1 MIDFY
6 TVIIR
11 KSAKYWV
18 ALCLENGLVG
28 QGNTPEQ
35 SIDKLKQ
42 AIESFSEVY
51 ESESNIY
58 LNPLAIN
65 ELHEFLTLEDAEAS
79 DTYELRKV
87 ALLIYGM
94 NDST

>member
-11 KSAKYWV
+11 KSADHRV
-18 ALCLENGLVG
+18 SLCLENGLVG
-28 QGNTPEQ
+28 QGNTTEE

-51 ESESNIY
+51 ESESDVYFSPIS
-58 LNPLAIN
+58 IN
-65 ELHEFLTLEDAEAS
+65 ELHEFLTLEDAESS

-87 ALLIYGM
+87 YA
-94 NDST
+94 

>member
-6 TVIIR
+6 TVIVR

-35 SIDKLKQ
+35 SIDRLKQ

-51 ESESNIY
+51 EAESDIY
-58 LNPLAIN
+58 LSPLAIN

-79 DTYELRKV
+79 DTYEFRKV
-87 ALLIYGM
+87 YA
-94 NDST
+94 

>member
-6 TVIIR
+6 TVIII
-11 KSAKYWV
+11 KSAGYWV
-18 ALCLENGLVG
+18 SLCLENGLVG
-28 QGNTPEQ
+28 QGNTPQQ

-51 ESESNIY
+51 ESESDVY
-58 LNPLAIN
+58 FSPLSIN

-79 DTYELRKV
+79 DSYELRKV
-87 ALLIYGM
+87 YA
-94 NDST
+94 

>member
-51 ESESNIY
+51 EAESNIY
-58 LNPLAIN
+58 FNTLAIN
-65 ELHEFLTLEDAEAS
+65 ELHEFLTLEYAEAS

-87 ALLIYGM
+87 YA
-94 NDST
+94 

>member
-6 TVIIR
+6 TVIVR
-11 KSAKYWV
+11 KSANYWV

-35 SIDKLKQ
+35 SIDQLKQ

-51 ESESNIY
+51 EAESNIY

-87 ALLIYGM
+87 YA
-94 NDST
+94 

>member
-6 TVIIR
+6 TVIFI
-11 KSAKYWV
+11 KSADYWV
-18 ALCLENGLVG
+18 SLCFKNGLVG

-51 ESESNIY
+51 ESESNVYIS
-58 LNPLAIN
+58 PLSIN
-65 ELHEFLTLEDAEAS
+65 ELHEFMTL
-79 DTYELRKV
+79 V
-87 ALLIYGM
+87 
-94 NDST
+94 

>member
-6 TVIIR
+6 SVIIR
-11 KSAKYWV
+11 KSAEYWV

-42 AIESFSEVY
+42 AIESFYEVY
-51 ESESNIY
+51 ESEANMY
-58 LNPLAIN
+58 LSPLAIN
-65 ELHEFLTLEDAEAS
+65 ELHEFLTLEDAGAS
-79 DTYELRKV
+79 DIYELRKV
-87 ALLIYGM
+87 YA
-94 NDST
+94 

>member
-6 TVIIR
+6 TVILR
-11 KSAKYWV
+11 KSSDYWV
-18 ALCLENGLVG
+18 SLCLENGLVG

-51 ESESNIY
+51 ESESDVY
-58 LNPLAIN
+58 LSPLSIN
-65 ELHEFLTLEDAEAS
+65 ELHEFLTLEDAESS

-87 ALLIYGM
+87 YA
-94 NDST
+94 

>member
-11 KSAKYWV
+11 NSANSWV

-28 QGNTPEQ
+28 QGNTSEQ

-51 ESESNIY
+51 EAESDIY
-58 LNPLAIN
+58 VSPLAIN

-79 DTYELRKV
+79 ATYELRKV
-87 ALLIYGM
+87 YA
-94 NDST
+94 

>member
-1 MIDFY
+1 M
-6 TVIIR
+6 
-11 KSAKYWV
+11 
-18 ALCLENGLVG
+18 G

-51 ESESNIY
+51 ESESDVY
-58 LNPLAIN
+58 FSPLSIN
-65 ELHEFLTLEDAEAS
+65 ELHAFVTLEDAEAS

-87 ALLIYGM
+87 YA
-94 NDST
+94 

>member
-18 ALCLENGLVG
+18 SLCLENGLVG

-51 ESESNIY
+51 ESDSDVY
-58 LNPLAIN
+58 LSPLSIN
-65 ELHEFLTLEDAEAS
+65 ELHEFLTLEDAEDS

-87 ALLIYGM
+87 YA
-94 NDST
+94 

>member
-6 TVIIR
+6 TVVMR
-11 KSAKYWV
+11 KSAEYWV

-35 SIDKLKQ
+35 SIEKLKQ
-42 AIESFSEVY
+42 AIESFSQVDEA
-51 ESESNIY
+51 ESDIY
-58 LNPLAIN
+58 LSPLAIN

-87 ALLIYGM
+87 YA
-94 NDST
+94 

>member
-1 MIDFY
+1 MVYFY
-6 TVIIR
+6 TVILR

-18 ALCLENGLVG
+18 SLCLENGLVG

-51 ESESNIY
+51 ESESDVYIS
-58 LNPLAIN
+58 PLSIN
-65 ELHEFLTLEDAEAS
+65 ELHEFLNLENGESS

-87 ALLIYGM
+87 YA
-94 NDST
+94 

>member
-6 TVIIR
+6 TVVFR
-11 KSAKYWV
+11 KSAEYLV
-18 ALCLENGLVG
+18 YLCLENGLVG

-51 ESESNIY
+51 ESESDVC
-58 LNPLAIN
+58 LRPLSIN
-65 ELHEFLTLEDAEAS
+65 ELHEALTLEDAEAS
-79 DTYELRKV
+79 DTYEFRKV
-87 ALLIYGM
+87 YA
-94 NDST
+94 

>member
-1 MIDFY
+1 MRDFY
-6 TVIIR
+6 TVVIR
-11 KSAKYWV
+11 KSADYWV

-51 ESESNIY
+51 EAESNIY
-58 LNPLAIN
+58 LSPLAIN

-87 ALLIYGM
+87 YA
-94 NDST
+94 

>member
-11 KSAKYWV
+11 KSADYLV
-18 ALCLENGLVG
+18 SLCLENGLVG
-28 QGNTPEQ
+28 QGNTPEK

-51 ESESNIY
+51 ESESDIY
-58 LNPLAIN
+58 LSPLSIN
-65 ELHEFLTLEDAEAS
+65 ELHEFLT
-79 DTYELRKV
+79 
-87 ALLIYGM
+87 
-94 NDST
+94 

>member
-1 MIDFY
+1 MDFY
-6 TVIIR
+6 SVIIR
-11 KSAKYWV
+11 KSADYWV

-42 AIESFSEVY
+42 AIESFYEVY

-58 LNPLAIN
+58 LSPLAIN

-87 ALLIYGM
+87 YA
-94 NDST
+94 

>member
-51 ESESNIY
+51 EAESDVY
-58 LNPLAIN
+58 LSTLAID
-65 ELHEFLTLEDAEAS
+65 ELHEFLTLQDAEAS

-87 ALLIYGM
+87 YA
-94 NDST
+94 

>member
-6 TVIIR
+6 TVIVR

-28 QGNTPEQ
+28 QGNTAER
-35 SIDKLKQ
+35 SIDQLKQ

-51 ESESNIY
+51 EAESDIY
-58 LNPLAIN
+58 LSPLAIN

-87 ALLIYGM
+87 YA
-94 NDST
+94 

>member
-1 MIDFY
+1 M
-6 TVIIR
+6 
-11 KSAKYWV
+11 
-18 ALCLENGLVG
+18 G

-51 ESESNIY
+51 ESESDVY
-58 LNPLAIN
+58 LSPISIN

-87 ALLIYGM
+87 YAEKPSLFK
-94 NDST
+94 T

>member
-1 MIDFY
+1 MINFY
-6 TVIIR
+6 TVVIR
-11 KSAKYWV
+11 KSSDYWV
-18 ALCLENGLVG
+18 SLCLENGLVG
-28 QGNTPEQ
+28 QGNTREQ

-51 ESESNIY
+51 QSESNVY
-58 LNPLAIN
+58 LSPLSIN

-87 ALLIYGM
+87 NA
-94 NDST
+94 

>member
-1 MIDFY
+1 MRDFY
-6 TVIIR
+6 TVVIR
-11 KSAKYWV
+11 KSAEYWV

-51 ESESNIY
+51 EAESNIY
-58 LNPLAIN
+58 LSPLAIN
-65 ELHEFLTLEDAEAS
+65 ELHEFLTLEDGEAS

-87 ALLIYGM
+87 YA
-94 NDST
+94 

>member
-1 MIDFY
+1 MMYFY
-6 TVIIR
+6 SVIIR
-11 KSAKYWV
+11 KSAEYWV

-35 SIDKLKQ
+35 AIDKLKE
-42 AIESFSEVY
+42 AIESFYEVY

-58 LNPLAIN
+58 LSLLAIN
-65 ELHEFLTLEDAEAS
+65 ELHEFLTLENAEAS

-87 ALLIYGM
+87 YA
-94 NDST
+94 

>member
-1 MIDFY
+1 MRDFY
-6 TVIIR
+6 TVVIR
-11 KSAKYWV
+11 KSADYWV

-51 ESESNIY
+51 EAESNIY
-58 LNPLAIN
+58 LSPLAIN
-65 ELHEFLTLEDAEAS
+65 ELHEFLTLEDGEAS

-87 ALLIYGM
+87 YA
-94 NDST
+94 

>member
-11 KSAKYWV
+11 KSADYWV

-28 QGNTPEQ
+28 QANTPEK
-35 SIDKLKQ
+35 SIDQLKQ
-42 AIESFSEVY
+42 AIESFSEVSEA
-51 ESESNIY
+51 ESDIY
-58 LNPLAIN
+58 LSPLAIN
-65 ELHEFLTLEDAEAS
+65 ELHDFLTLEDAEAS

-87 ALLIYGM
+87 YA
-94 NDST
+94 

>member
-11 KSAKYWV
+11 KAADYWFF
-18 ALCLENGLVG
+18 LCLGNGWVG
-28 QGNTPEQ
+28 QGNSPEQ

-42 AIESFSEVY
+42 SIESFSEVY
-51 ESESNIY
+51 ESESDVY
-58 LNPLAIN
+58 LSPLSIN

-87 ALLIYGM
+87 
-94 NDST
+94 